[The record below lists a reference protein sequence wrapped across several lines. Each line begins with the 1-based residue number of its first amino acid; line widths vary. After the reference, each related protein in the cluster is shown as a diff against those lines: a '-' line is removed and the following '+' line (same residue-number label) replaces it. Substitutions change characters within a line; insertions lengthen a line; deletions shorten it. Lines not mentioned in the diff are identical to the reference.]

1 MSSLLSRLGPLAREA
16 RSRLPPLLDRWL
28 PRALREA
35 AILASIALAAA
46 SLVLFAQLTDEVIEG
61 ETHAFDE
68 AVLLALRHADDP
80 SDPIGPVWFEDVM
93 RDFTALGS
101 LGVLGFLTAAVTG
114 FLILQGKR
122 HAALLVVVAIGGGI
136 LVSTLTKLG
145 FDRPRPDLVPH
156 GATVYT
162 TSFPSGHSMMAAVT
176 YLTLGALLARVQP
189 HRRLKLYLLGLAVV
203 LTVLV
208 GFSRVYLGVHWP
220 TDVLAGWTL
229 GAAWA
234 LLCWAVALWLQLRG
248 KVETAAEPPAPG
260 EPARLEATLRDPGAL
275 PKGPAS
281 RGGNCTGG
289 SGLTPPP

>member
-1 MSSLLSRLGPLAREA
+1 MPPAAGCDPAPSMPALLSRLGPLARGM
-16 RSRLPPLLDRWL
+16 RSRLPGLVDRWL

-35 AILASIALAAA
+35 AILASIVLAAA

-68 AVLLALRHADDP
+68 AVLLALRDAGDP
-80 SDPIGPVWFEDVM
+80 SNPIGPVWFEEVM

-101 LGVLGFLTAAVTG
+101 LGVLTFLSVAVVGFLV
-114 FLILQGKR
+114 LQGKR
-122 HAALLVVVAIGGGI
+122 HAALLVVVAIGGGM

-162 TSFPSGHSMMAAVT
+162 ASFPSGHSMMSAVT
-176 YLTLGALLARVQP
+176 YLTLGALLARV
-189 HRRLKLYLLGLAVV
+189 HAERRLKLYLLGLAVI

-208 GFSRVYLGVHWP
+208 GLSRVYLGVHWP

-234 LLCWAVALWLQLRG
+234 LLCWAVALWLQMRG
-248 KVETAAEPPAPG
+248 KVETPPDPD
-260 EPARLEATLRDPGAL
+260 EPARLEAASRDPGAL
-275 PKGPAS
+275 P
-281 RGGNCTGG
+281 
-289 SGLTPPP
+289 

>member
-1 MSSLLSRLGPLAREA
+1 MPPMSSMLSRLSPLAREA
-16 RSRLPPLLDRWL
+16 RSQLPRLLERWL

-35 AILASIALAAA
+35 AILVSIALAAA

-68 AVLLALRHADDP
+68 AVLLALRHAGDP
-80 SDPIGPVWFEDVM
+80 SDPIGPGWFEDAM

-101 LGVLGFLTAAVTG
+101 LGVLAFLTAAVTG

-162 TSFPSGHSMMAAVT
+162 ASFPSGHSMMSAVT
-176 YLTLGALLARVQP
+176 YLTLGALLARVQAQ
-189 HRRLKLYLLGLAVV
+189 RR
-203 LTVLV
+203 
-208 GFSRVYLGVHWP
+208 VHWP
-220 TDVLAGWTL
+220 TDVLAGWAL

-234 LLCWAVALWLQLRG
+234 LLCWAVALWLQLHG
-248 KVETAAEPPAPG
+248 KVETGAEPPADG
-260 EPARLEATLRDPGAL
+260 EPAQLEAPQSPPDRGAL
-275 PKGPAS
+275 P
-281 RGGNCTGG
+281 
-289 SGLTPPP
+289 

>member
-1 MSSLLSRLGPLAREA
+1 MPPMLSILSRLSPLAREA
-16 RSRLPPLLDRWL
+16 RSRLPRLLDRWL
-28 PRALREA
+28 PATLREA
-35 AILASIALAAA
+35 AVLVSIALAAA
-46 SLVLFAQLTDEVIEG
+46 GLVLFAQLADEVIEG

-68 AVLLALRHADDP
+68 AVLLALRHAGDP
-80 SDPIGPVWFEDVM
+80 SDAIGPGWFEDVM

-101 LGVLGFLTAAVTG
+101 LGVLMLLTAAVTG

-189 HRRLKLYLLGLAVV
+189 QRRLKVYLLGLAVTI
-203 LTVLV
+203 TVLV

-220 TDVLAGWTL
+220 TDVLAGWAL

-234 LLCWAVALWLQLRG
+234 LLCWAIALWLQLRG
-248 KVETAAEPPAPG
+248 KVETGAEPPDPG
-260 EPARLEATLRDPGAL
+260 EPAQLAASRSPPDRGAL
-275 PKGPAS
+275 P
-281 RGGNCTGG
+281 
-289 SGLTPPP
+289 

>member
-1 MSSLLSRLGPLAREA
+1 MPPMSSMLSRLSPLAREA
-16 RSRLPPLLDRWL
+16 RSQLPRLLERWL

-35 AILASIALAAA
+35 AILVSIALAAA

-68 AVLLALRHADDP
+68 AVLLALRHAGDP
-80 SDPIGPVWFEDVM
+80 SDPIGPGWFEDAM

-101 LGVLGFLTAAVTG
+101 LGVLAFLTAAVTG

-162 TSFPSGHSMMAAVT
+162 ASFPSGHSMMSAVT
-176 YLTLGALLARVQP
+176 YLTLGALLARVQAQ
-189 HRRLKLYLLGLAVV
+189 RRLKLYLLGLAVAI
-203 LTVLV
+203 TVLV
-208 GFSRVYLGVHWP
+208 GFSRVYIGVHWP
-220 TDVLAGWTL
+220 TDVLAGWAL

-234 LLCWAVALWLQLRG
+234 LMCWAVALWLQLRG
-248 KVETAAEPPAPG
+248 KIEAEPPDPG
-260 EPARLEATLRDPGAL
+260 EPTQLEAPQAPPDRGAL
-275 PKGPAS
+275 P
-281 RGGNCTGG
+281 
-289 SGLTPPP
+289 

>member
-1 MSSLLSRLGPLAREA
+1 MPPMSSMLSRLSPLAREA
-16 RSRLPPLLDRWL
+16 RSQLPRLLERWLPRLLERWL

-35 AILASIALAAA
+35 AILASIVLAAA

-68 AVLLALRHADDP
+68 TVLLALRHAGDP
-80 SDPIGPVWFEDVM
+80 SDPIGPGWFEDAM

-101 LGVLGFLTAAVTG
+101 LGVLAFLTAAVTG

-162 TSFPSGHSMMAAVT
+162 TSFPSGHSMMSAVT
-176 YLTLGALLARVQP
+176 YLTLGALLARVHAQ
-189 HRRLKLYLLGLAVV
+189 RRLKLYLLGLAVT
-203 LTVLV
+203 LTVVV

-220 TDVLAGWTL
+220 TDVLAGWSL

-234 LLCWAVALWLQLRG
+234 LMCWAVALWLQLRG
-248 KVETAAEPPAPG
+248 NIEAEPPDPGGPAQIEAPQS
-260 EPARLEATLRDPGAL
+260 PPDRGAL
-275 PKGPAS
+275 P
-281 RGGNCTGG
+281 
-289 SGLTPPP
+289 